1 MNMFEII
8 AFEDQT
14 PYDGYIVSKDTV
26 VDTYIEQCRRFYSS
40 NADIR
45 MCTGMYFISCC
56 DRSGDDKPIQLM
68 LIGAIDETLVCHI
81 QNALTTLYSKFQR

>member
-8 AFEDQT
+8 AFEDQR

-26 VDTYIEQCRRFYSS
+26 VDTYIKLCRRFYDS

-45 MCTGMYFISCC
+45 MCTGMHFISCC
-56 DRSGDDKPIQLM
+56 DRSGEDKPIQLM
-68 LIGAIDETLVCHI
+68 LIGAIDEELVCNI
-81 QNALTTLYSKFQR
+81 QNALTTLYSRFQR